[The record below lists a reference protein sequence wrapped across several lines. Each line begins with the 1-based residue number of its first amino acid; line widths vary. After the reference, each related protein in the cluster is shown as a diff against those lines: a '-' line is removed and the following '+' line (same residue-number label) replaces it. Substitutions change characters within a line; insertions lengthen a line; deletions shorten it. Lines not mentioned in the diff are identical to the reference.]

1 MIRDDLVS
9 LRDFFKQGMQF
20 SVVEEMVNIEIR
32 LLKMGI
38 LGKREG
44 SLEPKHREIDKF
56 AFVTAK
62 CPNRLISILI
72 YPFFVGLFPCS
83 IVVVPLK
90 FDQQL

>member
-1 MIRDDLVS
+1 MNWSQMVIRDDLVS

-44 SLEPKHREIDKF
+44 SLAPKHREL
-56 AFVTAK
+56 T
-62 CPNRLISILI
+62 NL
-72 YPFFVGLFPCS
+72 
-83 IVVVPLK
+83 PLS
-90 FDQQL
+90 QQSVRTD